1 MKDKFYITTAIPYAN
16 ADPHIGFAL
25 EILYADVMARYQRL
39 LGKDVYFL
47 TGTDEHGQKMLHTA
61 KSAGQPVEKFAAEK
75 SAKFLSLA
83 DQWNISN
90 NDFIRT
96 TEKRHIAGAQ
106 EFWKKSVKSGDI
118 YKKTYTG
125 LYCVG
130 CEAFKTEK
138 DLADGKCP
146 DHQIAPETVSEEN
159 YFFRL
164 SKYQK
169 DLESLF
175 KKQPNFVY
183 PESRFNEMKNILK
196 KGLEDVSISR
206 TKAKLAWGVPVPDDD
221 NQVMY
226 VWFDALT
233 NYLTALGWGTKNT
246 SNRAARTAQY
256 GAGNKLFKKY
266 WPADAHV
273 IGKEINRFHSLLWP
287 AMLMSVG
294 VDLPKQVAV
303 HGWITVNNQKMS
315 KSIGNVINPLELIQK
330 YPLEAVR
337 YFLMRE
343 IQFDNDGDFSDVK
356 FNERYEADLANGL
369 GNLTNRVLVMIEK
382 YCYGVIPETIAAN
395 KELIKLVKKITI
407 EYNEAMGEWRFDSAL
422 EAVWK
427 FISYCDRVISDARPW
442 MMIKEKKEK
451 EVKNLLH
458 HLAESLRHIAVMIW
472 PIMPETSEKLFI
484 QLGLNFTA
492 ELKKPLLK
500 LQNWQKLTGKKIK
513 QPEQLFPRMA

>member
-1 MKDKFYITTAIPYAN
+1 MKSKFYITTAIPYAN

-61 KSAGQPVEKFAAEK
+61 KEAGQPVEKFVAEK

-96 TEKRHIAGAQ
+96 TEGRHIKGAQ
-106 EFWKKSVKSGDI
+106 EFWKKSLASGDI

-130 CEAFKTEK
+130 CESFKTEK
-138 DLADGKCP
+138 DLVDGKCP
-146 DHQIAPETVSEEN
+146 DHHIIPETVSEEN
-159 YFFRL
+159 YFFKL

-169 DLESLF
+169 QLEALF
-175 KKQPNFVY
+175 KKNPQFVY
-183 PESRFNEMKNILK
+183 PDHRFKEMKNILK
-196 KGLEDVSISR
+196 NGLEDVSISR
-206 TKAKLAWGVPVPDDD
+206 SQNKLPWGVPVPGDDG
-221 NQVMY
+221 QVMY

-233 NYLTALGWGTKNT
+233 NYLTALGWGSKD
-246 SNRAARTAQY
+246 
-256 GAGNKLFKKY
+256 NKLFKKY

-273 IGKEINRFHSLLWP
+273 VGKEINRFHSLLWP

-294 VDLPKQVAV
+294 VNLPKQIAA

-315 KSIGNVINPLELIQK
+315 KSLGNVINPLELTQK
-330 YPLEAVR
+330 YPLEAAR

-343 IQFDNDGDFSDVK
+343 IQFDNDGDFSDAK

-382 YCYGVIPETIAAN
+382 YCGGVIPKSKSTLKDLVKHTNDIEIAYNQQMPKFGFSYALEIIW
-395 KELIKLVKKITI
+395 ELIGFCDGIITK
-407 EYNEAMGEWRFDSAL
+407 NQPWAMMKAGQEQ
-422 EAVWK
+422 
-427 FISYCDRVISDARPW
+427 
-442 MMIKEKKEK
+442 
-451 EVKNLLH
+451 EVKNLLR
-458 HLAESLRHIAVMIW
+458 HLAEALRHIAVMIW
-472 PIMPETSEKLFI
+472 PIMPETSEKLFW
-484 QLGLNFTA
+484 QLGLDVAA
-492 ELKKPLLK
+492 ELAKPLSK
-500 LQNWQKLTGKKIK
+500 LQSWGKTLAGKKIK
-513 QPEQLFPRMA
+513 KPEQLFPRLI

>member
-1 MKDKFYITTAIPYAN
+1 MAKEKFYITTAIPYAN

-39 LGKDVYFL
+39 SGKDVYFL

-61 KSAGQPVEKFAAEK
+61 KEAGQPVEKFAAEK
-75 SAKFLSLA
+75 SARFLSLA

-96 TEKRHIAGAQ
+96 TEDRHIKGAQ
-106 EFWKKSVKSGDI
+106 EFWKKSLASGDI

-138 DLADGKCP
+138 DLVDNKCL
-146 DHQIAPETVSEEN
+146 DHCTTPEMVSEEN

-169 DLESLF
+169 DLKTLF
-175 KKQPNFVY
+175 KKQPDFVY

-196 KGLEDVSISR
+196 TGLEDVSISR
-206 TKAKLAWGVPVPDDD
+206 TKAKLAWGVPVPEDDS
-221 NQVMY
+221 QVMY

-233 NYLTALGWGTKNT
+233 NYLTALGWGSKD
-246 SNRAARTAQY
+246 
-256 GAGNKLFKKY
+256 NKLFKKY

-294 VDLPKQVAV
+294 VDLPKQIAV
-303 HGWITVNNQKMS
+303 HGWITVDNKKMS
-315 KSIGNVINPLELIQK
+315 KSVGNVINPLELTQK

-343 IQFDNDGDFSDVK
+343 IQFDNDGDFSDKK

-369 GNLTNRVLVMIEK
+369 GNLTNRILVMIEK
-382 YCYGVIPETIAAN
+382 YCDGVIPEA
-395 KELIKLVKKITI
+395 KSPFKDVVKLTDRI
-407 EYNEAMGEWRFDSAL
+407 EFIYNQKMAKFLFSHAL
-422 EAVWK
+422 EIIWELVG
-427 FISYCDRVISDARPW
+427 YCDGIITRNQPW
-442 MMIKEKKEK
+442 AMMKAGKEQ
-451 EVKNLLH
+451 EVKNLLAN
-458 HLAESLRHIAVMIW
+458 LTEALRHIAVMIW
-472 PIMPETSEKLFI
+472 PIMPETAEKLFT
-484 QLGLNFTA
+484 QLGLDVA
-492 ELKKPLLK
+492 DELAKPLSK
-500 LQNWQKLTGKKIK
+500 LQKWDKTLAGNKIAK
-513 QPEQLFPRMA
+513 PEQLFPRLNN